1 MRMFFK
7 GQRCLRRYD
16 VSGFPTFKFSPKSDK
31 SGEEYEGGKGLEDF
45 VNFIN
50 KSVGPIMMETDNLY
64 LKLEEL

>member
-1 MRMFFK
+1 MFFK
-7 GQRCLRRYD
+7 GQRCLCRHD

-31 SGEEYEGGKGLEDF
+31 SAEEYEGDKELEDS

-64 LKLEEL
+64 QKLEEL